1 MTEYCNDIRHT
12 ETQKLKKDCKPK
24 EFKILDFLMIMF
36 SKHIA
41 W

>member
-12 ETQKLKKDCKPK
+12 ATQKLKKDCKPK
-24 EFKILDFLMIMF
+24 KSKILDFLMTCFQAI
-36 SKHIA
+36 IA